1 MMHNMMKRAL
11 ALVLAVVMV
20 FGLAPAGVLAVQT
33 GFTASPN
40 ASGSLTAVNPAE
52 AISSNGP
59 MSLTQSGSETVEVT
73 HSGLLQSATEGELTK
88 LEPQTDD
95 LRAELEAILRKRQK
109 EQT

>member
-11 ALVLAVVMV
+11 ALVLTVVMV

-59 MSLTQSGSETVEVT
+59 MSLNQCLVDAGDLVADAVERV
-73 HSGLLQSATEGELTK
+73 
-88 LEPQTDD
+88 
-95 LRAELEAILRKRQK
+95 LRIYDM
-109 EQT
+109 T